1 MSGRRK
7 KLSQNRRASLPKLS
21 KAQEKRIAKQDEE
34 VERAPILADDAD
46 RWKELKGIE
55 GLKEL
60 NKAQKKDCSARIKRI
75 ENQCW
80 NRYGGSIKPKEYC
93 KTRNCKRC
101 KELFL
106 AQSNKKNKTQCN
118 VEGENIT
125 NTRNRSNAV
134 GSRNSRRRFT
144 GDLSLKF

>member
-1 MSGRRK
+1 MSNRRK
-7 KLSQNRRASLPKLS
+7 KLSQNRRANLPKLS

-34 VERAPILADDAD
+34 VERAPMLAADAD
-46 RWKELKGIE
+46 KWKKKNGIK

-60 NKAQKKDCSARIKRI
+60 NPMQQKNCSARIKTI

-101 KELFL
+101 KDLFL
-106 AQSNKKNKTQCN
+106 QESNKKYPTQCG
-118 VEGENIT
+118 VDGK
-125 NTRNRSNAV
+125 TRARSNAV
-134 GSRNSRRRFT
+134 TSRNSRRRFT